1 MSVTEETQE
10 TPPRTVSRSLANLR
24 RVTHPT
30 SDEIFEVLSTV
41 LASAIIV
48 IIVVTGVILGRGSAQ
63 VFGKFGIGFLTGAN
77 WNEIVGQEV
86 YGALPYVLGTLV
98 TSGIAIAIG
107 IPVSLGIAIFLAE
120 MAPNAVRAPLSQL
133 IELLAAVPSVIYGLW
148 GLLVLR
154 FYIANYVEA
163 PLSTSLGFIPI
174 FHGSPNGLDLFMG
187 GIILAIMIIPT
198 ISSIS
203 KEVMMAVPA
212 SQREAAYSIGATRW
226 EVVRMGVLN
235 YSRSGIFGA
244 AILGLGRAVGETMAV
259 TMVIGNAIG
268 QGAMPTS
275 LFKSGQTM
283 ASLIANEFNEAVSGS
298 LHQSALIGIALVL
311 FMIALL
317 INVFAQ
323 LMVWKVLKVKGG
335 SVE

>member
-1 MSVTEETQE
+1 MEEAQE
-10 TPPRTVSRSLANLR
+10 SPSRTRSGLANLR

-30 SDEIFEVLSTV
+30 SDDVFEVVSTA

-48 IIVVTGVILGRGSAQ
+48 IIAVAGIVLGRGS
-63 VFGKFGIGFLTGAN
+63 VPVVGKFGIGFFTGVD
-77 WNEIVGQEV
+77 WNAIFGQEV
-86 YGALPYVLGTLV
+86 YGALPYLLGTLV

-107 IPVSLGIAIFLAE
+107 IPISLGIAIFLAE
-120 MAPNAVRAPLSQL
+120 MAPGAIRAPLSQL
-133 IELLAAVPSVIYGLW
+133 VELLAAVPSVIYGLW

-154 FYIANYVEA
+154 FWIANYVET
-163 PLSTSLGFIPI
+163 PLSTNFGFIPI
-174 FHGSPNGLDLFMG
+174 FHGSPNGLDILMG

-203 KEVMMAVPA
+203 KEVMMAVPT

-226 EVVRMGVLN
+226 EVVRMGVLT

-283 ASLIANEFNEAVSGS
+283 ASLIANEFNEAVAGS

-311 FMIALL
+311 FIIALL

-323 LMVWKVLKVKGG
+323 LMVWKVLKIKGG